1 MLDCISSEIRQNR
14 HNQFLDI
21 FEREPWLPFFC
32 PFFPIALAILQG
44 LPKLGMRFVFLFILV
59 VACKPNYNVD
69 PSQVEKDLRAQASQ
83 YPETKIQG
91 ETRLGNFEITLN
103 EETPLHRINF
113 VRLVK
118 MGYFTDRYF
127 YRNVYEIGMQ
137 GGGEFRDRLAYLVPA
152 EYPDHL
158 KPERGTIAM
167 ARYDEGNPK
176 KSSSPTEFFIITNTE
191 QAARFYKQYV
201 VFGKVT
207 KGLAVIDSMQKQ
219 RSFDEK
225 PVIPVKFNLTL

>member
-1 MLDCISSEIRQNR
+1 MRYL
-14 HNQFLDI
+14 
-21 FEREPWLPFFC
+21 FFC
-32 PFFPIALAILQG
+32 L
-44 LPKLGMRFVFLFILV
+44 FLI
-59 VACKPNYNVD
+59 ACKPNYNVD
-69 PSQVEKDLRAQASQ
+69 PSQVEKALRIQEKE
-83 YPETKIQG
+83 YPQTKILG
-91 ETRLGNFEITLN
+91 ETRLGNFEITLAN
-103 EETPLHRINF
+103 ETTLHRINF

-137 GGGEFRDRLAYLVPA
+137 GGGEFADRLAYLVPA

-167 ARYDEGNPK
+167 ARYDEGNPEK
-176 KSSSPTEFFIITNTE
+176 ASSPTEFFIVTNTE

-201 VFGKVT
+201 VFGKIT
-207 KGLAVIDSMQKQ
+207 KGLAVIDSIQKQ

-225 PVIPVKFNLTL
+225 PVIPVKFTLSLLKDE

>member
-1 MLDCISSEIRQNR
+1 
-14 HNQFLDI
+14 
-21 FEREPWLPFFC
+21 
-32 PFFPIALAILQG
+32 
-44 LPKLGMRFVFLFILV
+44 MRYLCLIFLF

-69 PSQVEKDLRAQASQ
+69 PSQVEKALHGQESEHT
-83 YPETKIQG
+83 ETKILG
-91 ETRLGNFEITLN
+91 ETRLGNFEITLAK
-103 EETPLHRINF
+103 ETPLHRINF

-137 GGGEFRDRLAYLVPA
+137 GGGEFADRLAYLVPA

-167 ARYDEGNPK
+167 ARYDEGNPQK
-176 KSSSPTEFFIITNTE
+176 ASSPTEFFIVTNTE

-225 PVIPVKFNLTL
+225 PVIPVKFTLSLVKD

>member
-1 MLDCISSEIRQNR
+1 MR
-14 HNQFLDI
+14 NQFVDY
-21 FEREPWLPFFC
+21 FEREPRLPFFC

-44 LPKLGMRFVFLFILV
+44 LPKLGMRFVFLLLLV

-69 PSQVEKDLRAQASQ
+69 PSQVEKDLRAQSSQ
-83 YPETKIQG
+83 YPETKIEG
-91 ETRLGNFEITLN
+91 ETRLGNFEITLH

-158 KPERGTIAM
+158 KPVRGTIAM

-201 VFGKVT
+201 VFGKIT

-225 PVIPVKFNLTL
+225 PVIPVKFSLKLAN

>member
-1 MLDCISSEIRQNR
+1 
-14 HNQFLDI
+14 
-21 FEREPWLPFFC
+21 
-32 PFFPIALAILQG
+32 
-44 LPKLGMRFVFLFILV
+44 MRYLCLLFLF

-69 PSQVEKDLRAQASQ
+69 PSQVERDLRAQEHEHS
-83 YPETKIQG
+83 ETKILG
-91 ETRLGNFEITLN
+91 ETRLGNFEITLAK
-103 EETPLHRINF
+103 ETPLHRINF

-137 GGGEFRDRLAYLVPA
+137 GGGEFSDRLAYLVPA

-167 ARYDEGNPK
+167 ARYDEGNPQK
-176 KSSSPTEFFIITNTE
+176 ASSPTEFFIVTNTE

-225 PVIPVKFNLTL
+225 PVIPVKFTLSLLKD

>member
-1 MLDCISSEIRQNR
+1 
-14 HNQFLDI
+14 
-21 FEREPWLPFFC
+21 
-32 PFFPIALAILQG
+32 
-44 LPKLGMRFVFLFILV
+44 MRYLCLIFLF

-69 PSQVEKDLRAQASQ
+69 PTQVAKQLHELEKE
-83 YPETKIQG
+83 YPEEVIWG
-91 ETRLGNFEITLN
+91 ETRFGNFEITLAK
-103 EETPLHRINF
+103 ETPLHRINF
-113 VRLVK
+113 SRLVK

-137 GGGEFRDRLAYLVPA
+137 GGGEFADRLAYLVPA

-167 ARYDEGNPK
+167 ARYEEGNPE

-201 VFGKVT
+201 VFGRIT
-207 KGLAVIDSMQKQ
+207 KGLAVIDSIQKQ

-225 PVIPVKFNLTL
+225 PVIPIKFTLSIPKS

>member
-1 MLDCISSEIRQNR
+1 MRL
-14 HNQFLDI
+14 L
-21 FEREPWLPFFC
+21 FFS
-32 PFFPIALAILQG
+32 L
-44 LPKLGMRFVFLFILV
+44 LFI
-59 VACKPNYNVD
+59 ACKPNYNLD
-69 PSQVEKDLRAQASQ
+69 PSQVEKALLNQANKNS
-83 YPETKIQG
+83 ETKILG
-91 ETRLGNFEITLN
+91 ESRLGNFEITLAQ
-103 EETPLHRINF
+103 ETPLHRINF

-127 YRNVYEIGMQ
+127 YRNVYEVGMQ

-176 KSSSPTEFFIITNTE
+176 KSSSPTEFFIVTNTE

-201 VFGKVT
+201 VFGKIT

-219 RSFDEK
+219 RSYDEK
-225 PVIPVKFNLTL
+225 PVLPVKFSLKIAE

>member
-1 MLDCISSEIRQNR
+1 LLDCISSEIRQNR

>member
-1 MLDCISSEIRQNR
+1 MRYL
-14 HNQFLDI
+14 FLLY
-21 FEREPWLPFFC
+21 F
-32 PFFPIALAILQG
+32 
-44 LPKLGMRFVFLFILV
+44 V

-69 PSQVEKDLRAQASQ
+69 PTQVDKDLRAQASQ
-83 YPETKIQG
+83 FPETKIFG
-91 ETRLGNFEITLN
+91 ETRLGNFEITLAN
-103 EETPLHRINF
+103 ETPLHRINF

-137 GGGEFRDRLAYLVPA
+137 GGGEFMDRLAYLVPA

-158 KPERGTIAM
+158 KPDRGAIAM
-167 ARYDEGNPK
+167 ARYDEGNPQK
-176 KSSSPTEFFIITNTE
+176 ASSPTEFFIVTNTE

-201 VFGKVT
+201 VFGKIT

-225 PVIPVKFNLTL
+225 PVIPIKFSLKLANQSSRFPWTIF

>member
-1 MLDCISSEIRQNR
+1 ML
-14 HNQFLDI
+14 NQI
-21 FEREPWLPFFC
+21 FDKLKKGALAPFFLSQI
-32 PFFPIALAILQG
+32 PHSFGNSYMIVKF
-44 LPKLGMRFVFLFILV
+44 MRYLFLCLFLI
-59 VACKPNYNVD
+59 ACKPNYNVD
-69 PSQVEKDLRAQASQ
+69 PSQVEKQLRNLENEN
-83 YPETKIQG
+83 PESKILG
-91 ETRLGNFEITLN
+91 ETRFGEFEITLAK
-103 EETPLHRINF
+103 ETPLHRINF

-167 ARYDEGNPK
+167 ARYDEGNPEK
-176 KSSSPTEFFIITNTE
+176 ASSPTEFFIVTNTE

-201 VFGKVT
+201 VFGKIT
-207 KGLAVIDSMQKQ
+207 KGLAVIDSIQKQ

-225 PVIPVKFNLTL
+225 PVIPVKFTLSISKD

>member
-1 MLDCISSEIRQNR
+1 MR
-14 HNQFLDI
+14 NQFLDN
-21 FEREPWLPFFC
+21 FKREPWLPFFC
-32 PFFPIALAILQG
+32 PNFPIALAILQG
-44 LPKLGMRFVFLFILV
+44 LPKLGMRFVFLFILL

>member
-1 MLDCISSEIRQNR
+1 MRYL
-14 HNQFLDI
+14 
-21 FEREPWLPFFC
+21 FFC
-32 PFFPIALAILQG
+32 L
-44 LPKLGMRFVFLFILV
+44 FLF
-59 VACKPNYNVD
+59 ACKPNYNVD
-69 PSQVEKDLRAQASQ
+69 PSQVEKALRAQESEH
-83 YPETKIQG
+83 PETKILG
-91 ETRLGNFEITLN
+91 ETRLGNFEITLAK
-103 EETPLHRINF
+103 ETPLHRINF

-118 MGYFTDRYF
+118 LGYFTDRYF

-137 GGGEFRDRLAYLVPA
+137 GGGEFADRLAYLVPA

-167 ARYDEGNPK
+167 ARYDEGNPQK
-176 KSSSPTEFFIITNTE
+176 ASSPTEFFIVTNTE

-201 VFGKVT
+201 VFGKIT

-225 PVIPVKFNLTL
+225 PVIPVKFTLSLLKD